1 MYTQIWNKYLP
12 IIRILLK
19 RSTTGDQLLNLNVTD
34 FERAGA
40 ARKSGY
46 KFAINFVNGRVDNI
60 ISASPLAKDLAA
72 VLLEDAVVKDLFSR
86 NDYDVTM
93 NAKFHLGIKYHA
105 RPVVADEN
113 SEENTEVEETVNAEE
128 NVA

>member
-19 RSTTGDQLLNLNVTD
+19 RSSTGEQLLNLNVTD

-46 KFAINFVNGRVDNI
+46 KFVINFVNGRVDNI
-60 ISASPLAKDLAA
+60 ISSSALAKDLAA
-72 VLLEDAVVKDLFSR
+72 VLLEDAVVKELFSR
-86 NDYDVTM
+86 NDYDLTM
-93 NAKFHLGIKYHA
+93 NAKFHLGIKYNA
-105 RPVVADEN
+105 RPVA
-113 SEENTEVEETVNAEE
+113 AEE
-128 NVA
+128 STVMAEPAEIADVA

>member
-19 RSTTGDQLLNLNVTD
+19 RSHTSDQVLNLNVTD

-46 KFAINFVNGRVDNI
+46 KFAIHFVNGRVDNI

-72 VLLEDAVVKDLFSR
+72 VLLEDGMVRDLFSR
-86 NDYDVTM
+86 NDYDITM
-93 NAKFHLGIKYHA
+93 NAKFHLAIKCHVKA
-105 RPVVADEN
+105 EAVTETETDNPVTEEVAPGEN
-113 SEENTEVEETVNAEE
+113 EG
-128 NVA
+128 

>member
-19 RSTTGDQLLNLNVTD
+19 RSLTADQVLNLNTTD

-46 KFAINFVNGRVDNI
+46 KFAIHFVNSRVDNI

-72 VLLEDAVVKDLFSR
+72 VLLDDSVVRELFSR
-86 NDYDVTM
+86 NDYDITM
-93 NAKFHLGIKYHA
+93 NAKFHLAIKCHVKA
-105 RPVVADEN
+105 EAIAETDTDNPVTEDVAPGEDEG
-113 SEENTEVEETVNAEE
+113 
-128 NVA
+128 